1 MSSKQDRQGART
13 AADLERRYRFG
24 KTFKEFM
31 GAVEDVERDAQEA
44 QETADQA
51 KESFDGLDQ
60 MKIFNLLTKNGEK
73 QGIVMGEDGKIY
85 INAEFLVAGIIASV
99 NGAVKLDLSGNKLEI
114 SIPPTA
120 VYYRRKSIIFNE
132 HGLMGYGDS
141 DLETGKDLHNTL
153 AISPAPY
160 TEHPGDTEGWFSR
173 IQAIDA
179 DLLIDAYA
187 SSLPNVQ
194 RAVRIGKDENSSV
207 KIMGKTVRWQI
218 DGDRYYLVS
227 DK

>member
-13 AADLERRYRFG
+13 AAELDRRYGFG
-24 KTFKEFM
+24 KTFAEFM
-31 GAVEDVERDAQEA
+31 GAVEDVERAAQEA
-44 QETADQA
+44 QDAAENAQ
-51 KESFDGLDQ
+51 ESFEGLDQ
-60 MKIFNLLTKNGEK
+60 MKIFNLLTNNGER

-85 INAEFLVAGIIASV
+85 INAEFLVAGVIASV
-99 NGAVKLDLSGNKLEI
+99 SGAVKLDLSGNKLEI

-120 VYYRRKSIIFNE
+120 VYYRQKSIVFNE
-132 HGLMGYGDS
+132 HGIMGYGDS

-160 TEHPGDTEGWFSR
+160 TAYPEDAVGYFTR
-173 IQAIDA
+173 IQAVDA
-179 DLLIDAYA
+179 DLLLDAYA

-194 RAVRIGKDENSSV
+194 RAVRIGKDGDSVV

-227 DK
+227 DG